1 MSKSSPWYKSA
12 VFYEL
17 NVRSFYDSNGD
28 GIGDIQGVI
37 QKLDYLEYLGINC
50 IWLLP
55 IHPSPLRD
63 GGYDISDYKGIHPDF
78 GTLEDFKQL
87 TAAAHERGIRI
98 ITDLVLNHT
107 SDQHHWF
114 QEARS
119 NPDSP
124 FHDYFVWS
132 DTTEKYQ
139 ETRVI
144 FIDTEDSNWSWD
156 EQAGK
161 YYWHRFFSHQPDLNY
176 DNPAVHDEMLSTIK
190 FWLDLGID
198 GFRIDAIPYL
208 YEREGTNNEN
218 LAETVAFLRKMR
230 QYVDQH
236 YPEAVLL
243 AEANQWPEDTIPYF
257 GDGDILQ
264 MAFHFP
270 LMPRIFIALAR
281 QDRAPILE
289 ILDRTADIPAES
301 QWCLFLRNHDELTLE
316 MVTEEERQVLWG
328 TYAPEANMRLNLGI
342 RRRLA
347 PLLNRDL
354 QRILLAH
361 SLILTMPGS
370 PVLYYGDEIG
380 MGDDPTRTDR
390 DGLRTPM
397 QWDLSP
403 SVGFSALPPEKLFA
417 PPLNGSTN
425 SPEFI
430 SVASQSGRQDSQL
443 ERLRHLLHIRDQHPL
458 FASGDFAWAND
469 GLPNALLAYWRSDE
483 GSSVL
488 AIHNLSAQQQSFE
501 LAFPGS
507 AAPTDLLTKR
517 PFGAIKGKV
526 LSGTL
531 KAHEFVWLETSS
543 SS

>member
-1 MSKSSPWYKSA
+1 MQNTPPWYKSA

-17 NVRSFYDSNGD
+17 NVRAFYDSNGD
-28 GIGDIQGVI
+28 GIGDLQGVI

-63 GGYDISDYKGIHPDF
+63 GGYDISDYKAVHPDF

-87 TAAAHERGIRI
+87 TSAARERGIRI
-98 ITDLVLNHT
+98 VTDLVLNHT

-114 QEARS
+114 QEARKDPHS
-119 NPDSP
+119 AYR
-124 FHDYFVWS
+124 DYYVWS
-132 DTTEKYQ
+132 DDQAKY
-139 ETRVI
+139 EGTRII
-144 FIDTEDSNWSWD
+144 FIDTEDSNWTWD
-156 EQAGK
+156 EQAGQ

-176 DNPAVHDEMLSTIK
+176 DNPAVHDEMLSVIK

-208 YEREGTNNEN
+208 YEREGTSSEN
-218 LAETVAFLRKMR
+218 LDETIAFLRKMR
-230 QYVDQH
+230 EFVDKH

-257 GDGDILQ
+257 GQGDILQ

-270 LMPRIFIALAR
+270 LMPRIFIALAE

-289 ILDRTADIPAES
+289 ILERTSEIPPES

-316 MVTEEERQVLWG
+316 MVTEAERDVLWS
-328 TYAPEANMRLNLGI
+328 TYAPEPNMRLNLGI
-342 RRRLA
+342 RRRLS

-380 MGDDPTRTDR
+380 MGDDPSRHDR

-397 QWDLSP
+397 QWEPSP
-403 SVGFSALPPEKLFA
+403 SVGFSPLPPEKLFA

-425 SPEFI
+425 SPKFI
-430 SVASQSGRQDSQL
+430 SVTSQTGRQDSQL
-443 ERLRHLLHIRDQHPL
+443 ERLRHLLHVREQHPL
-458 FASGDFAWAND
+458 FVAGDFAWAND
-469 GLPNALLAYWRSDE
+469 GLPSTLLAYWRIDKDSR
-483 GSSVL
+483 VL
-488 AIHNLSAQQQSFE
+488 ALHNLSDQEESFRI
-501 LAFPGS
+501 AFPGS
-507 AAPTDLLTKR
+507 TVPSNLLTQQ
-517 PFGAIKGKV
+517 PFGMLNRNV
-526 LSGTL
+526 LSGQL
-531 KAHEFVWLETSS
+531 KAHEFVWLLAPASL
-543 SS
+543 